1 MKRQAGSTWLI
12 ASMAAVLALAGLILA
27 QGALAG
33 LGVNEET
40 GKRMVEDWLSSG
52 YFNPSPA
59 AKAVKAAAPASRAT
73 LVANAIAWAKAYTES
88 PGFKAEYE
96 KQRQAARPSPPEA
109 KGTVDEELAR
119 QAAERRKSL
128 EEMKRNVSQMPPDM
142 RKSMEAA
149 VKEAEANN
157 AKLEKDPQMVAMM
170 RQGLE
175 AQRAEEQQAYKGRL
189 AAYEQQWPADS
200 RRLVARRL
208 QEFLDLTRDVDFGAK
223 LVPSGRLMRFA
234 EPRYEEK
241 PPLWKLCFR
250 TGREATEAARAA
262 AQAWLKAIPDA
273 ALDATPA
280 PAPSKK
286 R

>member
-1 MKRQAGSTWLI
+1 MRRHVVVKI
-12 ASMAAVLALAGLILA
+12 AAVAVLAAGVCAGIMLA

-33 LGVNEET
+33 LGVNEGT
-40 GKRMVEDWLSSG
+40 GRSMVEDWLSSG

-59 AKAVKAAAPASRAT
+59 AKAVKAAAPASRAA
-73 LVANAIAWAKAYTES
+73 LVANAIAWARAYTES
-88 PGFKAEYE
+88 PGFKAEYD
-96 KQRQAARPSPPEA
+96 KQRQAERPSPPEA

-157 AKLEKDPQMVAMM
+157 AKLEKDPQMAAML

-175 AQRAEEQQAYKGRL
+175 AQRAEEQRAYKGRV
-189 AAYEQQWPADS
+189 AAYEQRWPADS

-208 QEFLDLTRDVDFGAK
+208 QEFLDLSKDVDFGAK

-234 EPRYEEK
+234 DPRYEEK

-250 TGREATEAARAA
+250 AGREATEAARAA
-262 AQAWLKAIPDA
+262 AQAWLKALA
-273 ALDATPA
+273 
-280 PAPSKK
+280 
-286 R
+286 

>member
-1 MKRQAGSTWLI
+1 
-12 ASMAAVLALAGLILA
+12 MAIVIALAGFILA

-40 GKRMVEDWLSSG
+40 GRSMVEDWLTSG

-59 AKAVKAAAPASRAT
+59 ARAVKAAAPASRAT
-73 LVANAIAWAKAYTES
+73 LVANAIGWAKAYPES

-96 KQRQAARPSPPEA
+96 RQRQAARPSPPDA
-109 KGTVDEELAR
+109 KGSVDEELAR

-170 RQGLE
+170 RQGIE
-175 AQRAEEQQAYKGRL
+175 GQRAEEQQAYKGRL
-189 AAYEQQWPADS
+189 AAYEQRWPADS

-208 QEFLDLTRDVDFGAK
+208 QEFLDISKDVDFGAK
-223 LVPSGRLMRFA
+223 LVPAGRLMRFA
-234 EPRYEEK
+234 DPRYEEK
-241 PPLWKLCFR
+241 PPIWKLCFR
-250 TGREATEAARAA
+250 AGREATEAARAA
-262 AQAWLKAIPDA
+262 AQAWLKGI
-273 ALDATPA
+273 
-280 PAPSKK
+280 S
-286 R
+286 